1 MFESLI
7 GFRYL
12 VNVRRSFSVRF
23 AFVLGLNFFVH
34 GVGLTFFLRDPSAL
48 SLVGL
53 ILLLLGAV
61 MSYVT
66 ILAMVLSVYTVIAIM
81 GVTVGV
87 VALTTVLSVMTGL
100 IEDSQ
105 DKLIGANAHIV
116 VRKDGGGSM
125 INWRELYTFV
135 QQTAGVVGVS
145 PNIEDEVLIT
155 STTGLGGVLLKGID
169 PKVIGEVSLVPNYI
183 VEGKL
188 DYLIHPED
196 IQREQKERTSL
207 LWTEPSSEPD
217 SEPFFIPQLEPFDYP
232 REPTLPGILLGKNLA
247 EEQLHVSVGDK
258 VQLLTPWGELSPTGP
273 IPKSRS
279 FRVAG
284 IYHSGMYELDAKNIY
299 MSLDE
304 AQSFLSLNDDIS
316 GFEVKT
322 YLAMKA
328 DAVAKEIQG
337 KLTGAAGGPYEA
349 VPWQELNKGLFGA
362 FMLEKRA
369 LLVALAMTVIVAAFF
384 IVSSLLLLVLQ
395 KRKEIAVL
403 KSLGASNQSIR
414 RIFVLSGTIIGL
426 CGVFFGL
433 LGGFLLCTL
442 IRVRGIPVPESM
454 FNTTNLPVVM
464 DGYEFFW
471 VGFLA
476 FLVSMLATIY
486 PSVLASRLTPLEGL
500 RI

>member
-1 MFESLI
+1 MFESLV

-12 VNVRRSFSVRF
+12 VNVRRSFAVRF
-23 AFVLGLNFFVH
+23 AFVLGLNFFLH
-34 GVGLTFFLRDPSAL
+34 GFGLTFFLRDPSAL
-48 SLVGL
+48 SFVGL
-53 ILLLLGAV
+53 LLLILGAV
-61 MSYVT
+61 MSYVSL
-66 ILAMVLSVYTVIAIM
+66 LAMVLSVYTVIAIM

-116 VRKDGGGSM
+116 VRKEGGGSM
-125 INWRELYTFV
+125 TNWRELYTRV

-169 PKVIGEVSLVPNYI
+169 PAVIGEVSEVPRYLT
-183 VEGKL
+183 EGKL
-188 DYLIHPED
+188 SYLLHPED
-196 IQREQKERTSL
+196 INKERNKRASL
-207 LWTEPSSEPD
+207 AWSEPD
-217 SEPFFIPQLEPFDYP
+217 SGPDSEPIFEPFDYP
-232 REPTLPGILLGKNLA
+232 REPTLPGVLLGKNLA

-284 IYHSGMYELDAKNIY
+284 IYYSGMYELDAKNIY
-299 MSLDE
+299 LSIEE
-304 AQSFLSLNDDIS
+304 AQGFLSLGDDIS

-322 YLAMKA
+322 YLAEKA
-328 DAVAKEIQG
+328 DVLAKELQT
-337 KLTGAAGGPYEA
+337 KLAGAEGGPYEA

-369 LLVALAMTVIVAAFF
+369 LLVALTITVIVAAFF

-403 KSLGASNQSIR
+403 KSMGASNRSIR
-414 RIFVLSGTIIGL
+414 RIFMLSGTIIGF

-471 VGFLA
+471 VGVLA
-476 FLVSMLATIY
+476 FLVSMLATLY

-500 RI
+500 KV